1 MNPSIESPTN
11 EQELREYLKEHRVT
25 QGIKISEPA
34 IKHIM
39 HLLNLFKMDKRDS
52 DIKIAEAAIVFYSM
66 GYITGKLEN

>member
-1 MNPSIESPTN
+1 M
-11 EQELREYLKEHRVT
+11 
-25 QGIKISEPA
+25 KISEPA

-52 DIKIAEAAIVFYSM
+52 DIKIAESAIVFYSM